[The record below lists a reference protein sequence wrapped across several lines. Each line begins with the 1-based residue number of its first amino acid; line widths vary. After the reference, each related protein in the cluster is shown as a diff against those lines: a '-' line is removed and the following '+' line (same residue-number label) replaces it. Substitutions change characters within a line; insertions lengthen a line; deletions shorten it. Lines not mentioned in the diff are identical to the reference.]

1 MLLEIKRKV
10 REILGCR
17 PDSLSEDILNSK
29 EPLVLRGLAED
40 WPLVKAAKQS
50 SAQAE
55 SYILNYDSG
64 QPLTAY
70 KGAPDIDGRIFYNQ
84 DLSGFNFDRIRLSL
98 TDVFENL
105 RQYSSQAQPPTL
117 YVGSTMV
124 DNWLPELRR
133 DNDLTLEGQDPL
145 VSIWIGNRSRI
156 AAHYDF
162 PTNIACSVA
171 GRRRFTLFPPEQLE
185 NLYVGPI
192 DFTPAGQSIS
202 MVDFANPDYT
212 AQPKFREALK
222 AAQVVEL
229 EPGDAILIPSMWW
242 HHVESLDAVNI
253 LINYWWRN
261 TPAYMGTPI
270 NVLQH
275 GIMGIRDLPPEQREA
290 WREIFDH
297 YVFNAEDANFQHI
310 PEAARGVLNRLDETT
325 ARQINSLLL
334 NKFKR

>member
-1 MLLEIKRKV
+1 LLEINRKV
-10 REILGCR
+10 REVQGCR
-17 PDSLSEDILNSK
+17 PDSLSDDILYSA
-29 EPLVLRGLAED
+29 EPLVLRGLTAD
-40 WPLVKAAKQS
+40 WPLVEAAKQS
-50 SAQAE
+50 SAKAE
-55 SYILNYDSG
+55 SYILEFDSG

-70 KGAPDIDGRIFYNQ
+70 RGPGDINGRIFYNH
-84 DLSGFNFDRIRLSL
+84 DLSGFNFERIRLPL
-98 TDVFENL
+98 TEVFENL
-105 RQYSSQAQPPTL
+105 RQYSSEAQPPTL

-124 DNWLPELRR
+124 DNWLPEMRR
-133 DNDLTLEGQDPL
+133 DNDLKLEGHDPL

-202 MVDFANPDYT
+202 MVDFDNPDYVVH
-212 AQPKFREALK
+212 PKFREALK

-242 HHVESLDAVNI
+242 HHVESLDDLNI
-253 LINYWWRN
+253 LVNYWWRN
-261 TPAYMGTPI
+261 TPAYMGTPV

-275 GIMGIRDLPPEQREA
+275 AIMGIRELPPEQRAA
-290 WREIFDH
+290 WREVFDH
-297 YVFNAEDANFQHI
+297 YVFKADDKNYQHI
-310 PEAARGVLNRLDETT
+310 PEGARGVLNPLDEVT
-325 ARQINSLLL
+325 ARDIRNLLL

>member
-1 MLLEIKRKV
+1 LLEINRNV
-10 REILGCR
+10 REVQGCR
-17 PDSLSEDILNSK
+17 PDSLSDDILYSK
-29 EPLVLRGLAED
+29 EPLVLRGLTAD
-40 WPLVKAAKQS
+40 WPLVEAAKQS

-55 SYILNYDSG
+55 SYILQFDSG

-70 KGAPDIDGRIFYNQ
+70 RGPGDINGRIFYNQ
-84 DLSGFNFDRIRLSL
+84 DLSGFNFERIRLPL
-98 TDVFENL
+98 TEVFENL
-105 RQYSSQAQPPTL
+105 RQYSSEAQPPTL

-124 DNWLPELRR
+124 DNWLPEMRR
-133 DNDLTLEGQDPL
+133 DNDLTLAGHDPL

-202 MVDFANPDYT
+202 MVDFDNPDYV
-212 AQPKFREALK
+212 AHPKFREALK

-242 HHVESLDAVNI
+242 HHVESLDDLNI

-261 TPAYMGTPI
+261 TPAYMGTPV

-275 GIMGIRDLPPEQREA
+275 AIMGIRELPPEQREA

-297 YVFNAEDANFQHI
+297 YVFKADDKNYQHI
-310 PEAARGVLNRLDETT
+310 PEGSRGVLNPLDEAT
-325 ARQINSLLL
+325 ARDIRNLLL

>member
-1 MLLEIKRKV
+1 LLEINRKV
-10 REILGCR
+10 REVQGCR
-17 PDSLSEDILNSK
+17 PDSLSDDILYSA
-29 EPLVLRGLAED
+29 EPLVLRGLTAD
-40 WPLVKAAKQS
+40 WPLVEAAKQS

-55 SYILNYDSG
+55 SYILQFDSG

-70 KGAPDIDGRIFYNQ
+70 RGPGDINGRIFYNH
-84 DLSGFNFDRIRLSL
+84 DLSGFNFERIRLPL
-98 TDVFENL
+98 TEVFENL
-105 RQYSSQAQPPTL
+105 RQYSSEAQPPTL

-124 DNWLPELRR
+124 DNWLPEMRR
-133 DNDLTLEGQDPL
+133 DNDLKLEGHDPL

-202 MVDFANPDYT
+202 MVDFDNPDYVVH
-212 AQPKFREALK
+212 PKFREALK

-242 HHVESLDAVNI
+242 HHVESLDDLNI
-253 LINYWWRN
+253 LVNYWWRN
-261 TPAYMGTPI
+261 TPAYMGTPV

-275 GIMGIRDLPPEQREA
+275 AIMGIRELPPEQRAA
-290 WREIFDH
+290 WREVFDH
-297 YVFNAEDANFQHI
+297 YVFKADDKNYQHI
-310 PEAARGVLNRLDETT
+310 PEGARGVLNPLDEVT
-325 ARQINSLLL
+325 ARDIRNLLL

>member
-1 MLLEIKRKV
+1 M
-10 REILGCR
+10 REIDCCH
-17 PDSLSEDILNSK
+17 PDSLGEDILLSS
-29 EPLVLRGLAED
+29 EPLVLRGLAAN
-40 WPLVKAAKQS
+40 WPIVRAALQS
-50 SAQAE
+50 SAEAE
-55 SYILNYDSG
+55 SYILQFDSG

-70 KGAPDIDGRIFYNQ
+70 RGEPEIEGRIFYNS
-84 DLSGFNFDRIRLSL
+84 DLSDFNFERIRLPL
-98 TDVFENL
+98 PEVFDQL
-105 RQYSSQAQPPTL
+105 RQYSAEEHPPTL

-124 DNWLPELRR
+124 DNWLPGFRR
-133 DNDLTLEGQDPL
+133 HNDLVIDGQDPL

-162 PTNIACSVA
+162 PTNIACCVA
-171 GRRRFTLFPPEQLE
+171 GHRRFTLFPPEQLE

-202 MVDFANPDYT
+202 LVDFANPDFDAY
-212 AQPKFREALK
+212 PKFREALK

-242 HHVESLDAVNI
+242 HHVESLDDMNI

-261 TPAYMGTPI
+261 TPAYMGTPV

-275 GIMGIRDLPPEQREA
+275 GIMGIRDLPAEQRAA

-297 YVFNAEDANFQHI
+297 YVFAAREEHYQHI
-310 PEAARGVLNRLDETT
+310 PEQARGVLNPLDETM
-325 ARQINSLLL
+325 ARQIHQLLL
-334 NKFKR
+334 SKFKR

>member
-1 MLLEIKRKV
+1 MLEINRKV
-10 REILGCR
+10 REVQGCR
-17 PDSLSEDILNSK
+17 PDSLSDDILYSA
-29 EPLVLRGLAED
+29 EPLVLRGLTAD
-40 WPLVKAAKQS
+40 WPLVEAAKQS

-55 SYILNYDSG
+55 SYILQFDSG

-70 KGAPDIDGRIFYNQ
+70 RGPGDINGRIFYNH
-84 DLSGFNFDRIRLSL
+84 DLSGFNFERIRLPL
-98 TDVFENL
+98 TEVFENL
-105 RQYSSQAQPPTL
+105 RQYSSEAQPPTL

-124 DNWLPELRR
+124 DNWLPEMRR
-133 DNDLTLEGQDPL
+133 DNDLKLEGHDPL

-202 MVDFANPDYT
+202 MVDFDNPDYVVH
-212 AQPKFREALK
+212 PKFREALK
-222 AAQVVEL
+222 AAHVVEL

-242 HHVESLDAVNI
+242 HHVESLDDLNI
-253 LINYWWRN
+253 LVNYWWRN
-261 TPAYMGTPI
+261 TPAYMGTPV

-275 GIMGIRDLPPEQREA
+275 AIMGIRELPPEQRAA
-290 WREIFDH
+290 WREVFDH
-297 YVFNAEDANFQHI
+297 YVFKADDKNYQHI
-310 PEAARGVLNRLDETT
+310 PEGARGVLNPLDEVT
-325 ARQINSLLL
+325 ARDIRNLLL

>member
-1 MLLEIKRKV
+1 MLEIKRQI
-10 REILGCR
+10 REVTGCR
-17 PDSLSEDILNSK
+17 PDSLSDDILNSN
-29 EPLVLRGLAED
+29 EPLVLRGLTAD
-40 WPLVKAAKQS
+40 WPIVKAAVQS
-50 SAQAE
+50 PAQAE
-55 SYILNYDSG
+55 AYILQFDSG
-64 QPLTAY
+64 QQLTAY
-70 KGAPDIDGRIFYNQ
+70 RGEPEIEGRIFYTE
-84 DLSGFNFDRIRLSL
+84 DLSGFNFDRIRLPL
-98 TDVFENL
+98 PQVFGNL
-105 RQYSSQAQPPTL
+105 RQYSSEAQPPTL

-124 DNWLPELRR
+124 DNWLPGFR
-133 DNDLTLEGQDPL
+133 DSNDLVIEGHDPL

-162 PTNIACSVA
+162 PTNIACTVA

-202 MVDFANPDYT
+202 LVDFAKPDFDAY
-212 AQPKFREALK
+212 PKFRQALE

-242 HHVESLDAVNI
+242 HHVESLDDMNI

-261 TPAYMGTPI
+261 TPAYMGSPV

-275 GIMGIRDLPPEQREA
+275 AIMGIRDLPPEQRDA

-297 YVFNAEDANFQHI
+297 YVFNADEENYQHM
-310 PEAARGVLNRLDETT
+310 PEQARGVLNPLE
-325 ARQINSLLL
+325 
-334 NKFKR
+334 

>member
-1 MLLEIKRKV
+1 MLEINRKV
-10 REILGCR
+10 REVQGCR
-17 PDSLSEDILNSK
+17 PDSLSDDILYSA
-29 EPLVLRGLAED
+29 EPLVLRGLTAD
-40 WPLVKAAKQS
+40 WPLVEAAKQS
-50 SAQAE
+50 SAKAE
-55 SYILNYDSG
+55 SYILEFDSG

-70 KGAPDIDGRIFYNQ
+70 RGPGDINGRIFYNH
-84 DLSGFNFDRIRLSL
+84 DLSGFNFERIRLPL
-98 TDVFENL
+98 TEVFENL
-105 RQYSSQAQPPTL
+105 RQYSSEAQPPTL

-124 DNWLPELRR
+124 DNWLPEMRR
-133 DNDLTLEGQDPL
+133 DNDLKLEGHDPL

-202 MVDFANPDYT
+202 MVDFDNPDYVVH
-212 AQPKFREALK
+212 PKFREALK

-242 HHVESLDAVNI
+242 HHVESLDDLNI
-253 LINYWWRN
+253 LVNYWWRN
-261 TPAYMGTPI
+261 TPAYMGTPV

-275 GIMGIRDLPPEQREA
+275 AIMGIRELPPEQRAA
-290 WREIFDH
+290 WREVFDH
-297 YVFNAEDANFQHI
+297 YVFKADDKNYQHI
-310 PEAARGVLNRLDETT
+310 PEGARGVLNPLDEVT
-325 ARQINSLLL
+325 ARDIRNLLL

>member
-1 MLLEIKRKV
+1 MLEIKRQI
-10 REILGCR
+10 REVTGCR
-17 PDSLSEDILNSK
+17 PDSLSDDILNSN
-29 EPLVLRGLAED
+29 EPLVLRGLTAD
-40 WPLVKAAKQS
+40 WPIVKAAVQS
-50 SAQAE
+50 PAQAE
-55 SYILNYDSG
+55 AYILQFDSG
-64 QPLTAY
+64 QQLTAY
-70 KGAPDIDGRIFYNQ
+70 RGEPEIEGRIFYTE
-84 DLSGFNFDRIRLSL
+84 DLSGFNFDRIRLPL
-98 TDVFENL
+98 PQVFENL
-105 RQYSSQAQPPTL
+105 RQYSSEAQPPTL

-124 DNWLPELRR
+124 DNWLPGFR
-133 DNDLTLEGQDPL
+133 DSNDLVIEGHDPL

-162 PTNIACSVA
+162 PTNIACTVA

-202 MVDFANPDYT
+202 LVDFAKPDFDAY
-212 AQPKFREALK
+212 PKFRQALE

-242 HHVESLDAVNI
+242 HHVESLDDMNI

-261 TPAYMGTPI
+261 TPAYMGSPV

-275 GIMGIRDLPPEQREA
+275 AIMGIRDLPPEQRDA

-297 YVFNAEDANFQHI
+297 YVFNADEENYQHM
-310 PEAARGVLNRLDETT
+310 PEQARGVLNPLDEAV
-325 ARQINSLLL
+325 ARQIHKLLL
-334 NKFKR
+334 SKFKR

>member
-1 MLLEIKRKV
+1 LLEINRQV
-10 REILGCR
+10 REVTGCR
-17 PDSLSEDILNSK
+17 PDSLSDDILYST
-29 EPLVLRGLAED
+29 EPLVLRGLTAD
-40 WPLVKAAKQS
+40 WPLVQAAKQS

-55 SYILNYDSG
+55 SYILQFDSG
-64 QPLTAY
+64 QQLTAY
-70 KGAPDIDGRIFYNQ
+70 RGEPEIDGRIFYNQ
-84 DLSGFNFDRIRLSL
+84 DFSGFNFERIRLPL
-98 TDVFENL
+98 AEVFENL
-105 RQYSSQAQPPTL
+105 RLYSGQAQPPTL

-133 DNDLTLEGQDPL
+133 DNDLVLQGQDPL

-202 MVDFANPDYT
+202 LVDFANPDFEAY
-212 AQPKFREALK
+212 PKFREAMQ

-242 HHVESLDAVNI
+242 HHVESLDDMNI

-261 TPAYMGTPI
+261 TPAYMGTPV

-275 GIMGIRDLPPEQREA
+275 AIMGIRELPPEQREA

-297 YVFNAEDANFQHI
+297 YVFNADDDNYQHI
-310 PEAARGVLNRLDETT
+310 PEPARGVLNRLDETA
-325 ARQINSLLL
+325 ARQIHSLLL
-334 NKFKR
+334 SKFKR

>member
-1 MLLEIKRKV
+1 M
-10 REILGCR
+10 
-17 PDSLSEDILNSK
+17 
-29 EPLVLRGLAED
+29 LRGLTAD
-40 WPLVKAAKQS
+40 WPLVQAAKQS

-55 SYILNYDSG
+55 SYILQFDSG
-64 QPLTAY
+64 QQLTAY
-70 KGAPDIDGRIFYNQ
+70 RGEPEIDGRIFYNQ
-84 DLSGFNFDRIRLSL
+84 DFSGFNFERIRLPL
-98 TDVFENL
+98 AEVFENL
-105 RQYSSQAQPPTL
+105 RHYSGQAQPPTL

-133 DNDLTLEGQDPL
+133 DNDLVLQGQDPL

-202 MVDFANPDYT
+202 LVDFANPDFEAY
-212 AQPKFREALK
+212 PKFREAMQ

-242 HHVESLDAVNI
+242 HHVESLDDMNI

-261 TPAYMGTPI
+261 TPAYMGTPV

-275 GIMGIRDLPPEQREA
+275 AIMGIRELPPEQREA

-297 YVFNAEDANFQHI
+297 YVFNADDEKYQHI
-310 PEAARGVLNRLDETT
+310 PEPARGVLNRLDEAA
-325 ARQINSLLL
+325 ARQIHSLLL

>member
-1 MLLEIKRKV
+1 M
-10 REILGCR
+10 
-17 PDSLSEDILNSK
+17 
-29 EPLVLRGLAED
+29 VLRGLTAD
-40 WPLVKAAKQS
+40 WPLVQAAKQS
-50 SAQAE
+50 SVEAE
-55 SYILNYDSG
+55 SYILQFDSG
-64 QPLTAY
+64 QQLTAY
-70 KGAPDIDGRIFYNQ
+70 RGEPEIDGRIFYNQ
-84 DLSGFNFDRIRLSL
+84 DFSGFNFERIRLPL
-98 TDVFENL
+98 AEVFENL
-105 RQYSSQAQPPTL
+105 RQYSSEAKPPTL

-133 DNDLTLEGQDPL
+133 DNDLVLEGQDPL

-202 MVDFANPDYT
+202 FVDFANPDFEAY
-212 AQPKFREALK
+212 PKFREALQ

-242 HHVESLDAVNI
+242 HHVESLDDINI

-261 TPAYMGTPI
+261 TPAYMGTPV

-275 GIMGIRDLPPEQREA
+275 AIMGIRELPPEQREA

-297 YVFNAEDANFQHI
+297 YVFNADDEKYQHI
-310 PEAARGVLNRLDETT
+310 PEPARGVLNRLDETA
-325 ARQINSLLL
+325 ARQIHSLLL

>member
-1 MLLEIKRKV
+1 MLEINRKI
-10 REILGCR
+10 REIEGCR
-17 PDSLSEDILNSK
+17 PDSLSDDILYSK
-29 EPLVLRGLAED
+29 EPLVLRGLTAG
-40 WPLVKAAKQS
+40 WPMVAAAKQS
-50 SAQAE
+50 SAELTA
-55 SYILNYDSG
+55 YILQFDSG

-70 KGAPDIDGRIFYNQ
+70 TGGPDIDGRIFYND
-84 DLSGFNFDRIRLSL
+84 DLTGFNFDRLRLPL
-98 TDVFENL
+98 AEVFEKL
-105 RQYSSQAQPPTL
+105 HQYSSEAQPPVL

-124 DNWLPELRR
+124 DSWLPELRR
-133 DNDLTLEGQDPL
+133 DKDLILDGYDPL

-202 MVDFANPDYT
+202 LVDFANPDY
-212 AQPKFREALK
+212 AAHPKFREALK
-222 AAQVVEL
+222 AAQVIEL

-242 HHVESLDAVNI
+242 HHVESLEALNV
-253 LINYWWRN
+253 LVNYWWRN

-275 GIMGIRDLPPEQREA
+275 ALMGIRDLPVEQREA
-290 WREIFDH
+290 WREIFDY
-297 YVFNAEDANFQHI
+297 YVFNAEAENFEHI
-310 PEAARGVLNRLDETT
+310 PEPVRGVLNRLDEAT
-325 ARQINSLLL
+325 ARQIHSLLL

>member
-1 MLLEIKRKV
+1 MLEINRQV
-10 REILGCR
+10 REVTGCR
-17 PDSLSEDILNSK
+17 PDSLSDDILNSK
-29 EPLVLRGLAED
+29 EPLVLRGLTTD
-40 WPLVKAAKQS
+40 WPLVKAAVQS
-50 SAQAE
+50 SEQAE
-55 SYILNYDSG
+55 SYILQYDSG
-64 QPLTAY
+64 QQLTAY
-70 KGAPDIDGRIFYNQ
+70 RGEPEIDGRVFYND
-84 DLSGFNFDRIRLSL
+84 DLTGFNFDRIRLPL
-98 TDVFENL
+98 TEVFENL
-105 RQYSSQAQPPTL
+105 RQYSSQAQPPSL

-124 DNWLPELRR
+124 DNWLPGFR
-133 DNDLTLEGQDPL
+133 DNNDLVLEGHDPL

-162 PTNIACSVA
+162 PTNIACTVA

-202 MVDFANPDYT
+202 LVDFAKPDFDAY
-212 AQPKFREALK
+212 PKFRQALE

-242 HHVESLDAVNI
+242 HHVESLDDMNI

-261 TPAYMGTPI
+261 TPAYMGSPV

-275 GIMGIRDLPPEQREA
+275 AIMGIRDLPPEQRDA

-297 YVFNAEDANFQHI
+297 YVFNADEENYQHM
-310 PEAARGVLNRLDETT
+310 PEQARGVLNPLDEAV
-325 ARQINSLLL
+325 ARQIHKLLL
-334 NKFKR
+334 SKFKR

>member
-1 MLLEIKRKV
+1 MLEINRQI
-10 REILGCR
+10 REVEGCR
-17 PDSLSEDILNSK
+17 PDSLGEDILYSK
-29 EPLVLRGLAED
+29 EPLVLRGLAAD
-40 WPLVKAAKQS
+40 WPLVKAAVQS
-50 SAQAE
+50 PAE
-55 SYILNYDSG
+55 AEAYILEFDSG

-70 KGAPDIDGRIFYNQ
+70 RGEPEIEGRIFYNH
-84 DLSGFNFDRIRLSL
+84 DLSGFNFDRIRLPL
-98 TDVFENL
+98 PEVFENL
-105 RQYSSQAQPPTL
+105 RRYSAEAQPPTL

-124 DNWLPELRR
+124 DNWLPGFRS
-133 DNDLTLEGQDPL
+133 DNDLQIDGQDPL

-202 MVDFANPDYT
+202 MVDFANPDY
-212 AQPKFREALK
+212 AAYPKFREALK
-222 AAQVVEL
+222 TAQVVEL

-242 HHVESLDAVNI
+242 HHVESLDDINI

-261 TPAYMGTPI
+261 TPAYMSTPV

-275 GIMGIRDLPPEQREA
+275 GIMGIRELPPEQRAA
-290 WREIFDH
+290 WREVFDH
-297 YVFNAEDANFQHI
+297 YVFNASEENYQHI
-310 PEAARGVLNRLDETT
+310 PEQARGVLNPLDEQM
-325 ARQINSLLL
+325 ARQIHNLLL
-334 NKFKR
+334 SKFKR

>member
-1 MLLEIKRKV
+1 MLEINRKV
-10 REILGCR
+10 REVQGCR
-17 PDSLSEDILNSK
+17 PDSLSDDILYSA
-29 EPLVLRGLAED
+29 EPLVLRGLTAD
-40 WPLVKAAKQS
+40 WPLVEAAKQS
-50 SAQAE
+50 SAKAE
-55 SYILNYDSG
+55 SYILQFDSG

-70 KGAPDIDGRIFYNQ
+70 RGPGDINGRIFYNH
-84 DLSGFNFDRIRLSL
+84 DLSGFNFERIRLPL
-98 TDVFENL
+98 TEVFENL
-105 RQYSSQAQPPTL
+105 RQYSSEAQPPTL

-124 DNWLPELRR
+124 DNWLPEMRR
-133 DNDLTLEGQDPL
+133 DNDLKLEGHDPL

-202 MVDFANPDYT
+202 MVDFDNPDYVVH
-212 AQPKFREALK
+212 PKFREALK

-242 HHVESLDAVNI
+242 HHVESLDDLNI
-253 LINYWWRN
+253 LVNYWWRN
-261 TPAYMGTPI
+261 TPAYMGTPV

-275 GIMGIRDLPPEQREA
+275 AIMGIRELPPEQRAA
-290 WREIFDH
+290 WREVFDH
-297 YVFNAEDANFQHI
+297 YVFKADDKNYQHI
-310 PEAARGVLNRLDETT
+310 PEGARGVLNPLDEVT
-325 ARQINSLLL
+325 ARDIRNLLL

>member
-1 MLLEIKRKV
+1 MLEIKRQI
-10 REILGCR
+10 REVTGCR
-17 PDSLSEDILNSK
+17 PDSLSDDILNSK
-29 EPLVLRGLAED
+29 EPLVLRGLTAD
-40 WPLVKAAKQS
+40 WPLVKAAVQS
-50 SAQAE
+50 PEQAE
-55 SYILNYDSG
+55 SYILQYDSG
-64 QPLTAY
+64 QQLTAY
-70 KGAPDIDGRIFYNQ
+70 RGEPEIDGRIFYNE
-84 DLSGFNFDRIRLSL
+84 DLSGFNFDRIRLPL
-98 TDVFENL
+98 PQVFGNL
-105 RQYSSQAQPPTL
+105 RQYSSEAQPPTL

-124 DNWLPELRR
+124 DNWLPGFR
-133 DNDLTLEGQDPL
+133 DSNDLVIEGHDPL

-162 PTNIACSVA
+162 PTNIACTVA

-202 MVDFANPDYT
+202 LVDFAKPDFDAY
-212 AQPKFREALK
+212 PKFRQALE

-242 HHVESLDAVNI
+242 HHVESLDDMNI

-261 TPAYMGTPI
+261 TPAYMGSPV

-275 GIMGIRDLPPEQREA
+275 AIMGIRDLPPEQRDA

-297 YVFNAEDANFQHI
+297 YVFNADEQNYQHM
-310 PEAARGVLNRLDETT
+310 PEQARGVLNPLDETV
-325 ARQINSLLL
+325 ARQIHKLLL
-334 NKFKR
+334 SKFKR

>member
-1 MLLEIKRKV
+1 MLEISRHVK
-10 REILGCR
+10 EIDCCR
-17 PDSLSEDILNSK
+17 PDSLGEDILLSN
-29 EPLVLRGLAED
+29 EPLVLRGLTAN
-40 WPLVKAAKQS
+40 WPIVCAALQS
-50 SAQAE
+50 SAEAE
-55 SYILNYDSG
+55 SYLLQFDSG

-70 KGAPDIDGRIFYNQ
+70 RGEPEIEGRIFYNH
-84 DLSGFNFDRIRLSL
+84 DLSDFNFDRIRLPL
-98 TDVFENL
+98 PEVFENL
-105 RQYSSQAQPPTL
+105 RQYSAEEQPPTL

-124 DNWLPELRR
+124 DHWLPEFRR
-133 DNDLTLEGQDPL
+133 DNDLVIDGQDPL

-162 PTNIACSVA
+162 PTNIACCVA

-202 MVDFANPDYT
+202 LVDFANPDYE
-212 AQPKFREALK
+212 AYPKFREALK

-242 HHVESLDAVNI
+242 HHVESLDDMNI

-261 TPAYMGTPI
+261 TPAYMGTPV

-275 GIMGIRDLPPEQREA
+275 GIMGIRDLPAEQRAA

-297 YVFNAEDANFQHI
+297 YVFDAREEHYQHI
-310 PEAARGVLNRLDETT
+310 PEQARGVLNPLDEAT
-325 ARQINSLLL
+325 AKQIQQLLL
-334 NKFKR
+334 SKFRR

>member
-1 MLLEIKRKV
+1 MLEINRQV
-10 REILGCR
+10 REVTGCR
-17 PDSLSEDILNSK
+17 PDSLSDDILYST
-29 EPLVLRGLAED
+29 EPLVLRGLTAD
-40 WPLVKAAKQS
+40 WPLVQAAKQS

-55 SYILNYDSG
+55 SYILQFDSG
-64 QPLTAY
+64 QQLTAY
-70 KGAPDIDGRIFYNQ
+70 RGEPEIDGRIFYNQ
-84 DLSGFNFDRIRLSL
+84 DFSGFNFERIRLPL
-98 TDVFENL
+98 AEVFENL
-105 RQYSSQAQPPTL
+105 REYGSQTQPPTL

-133 DNDLTLEGQDPL
+133 DNDLVLEGQDPL

-202 MVDFANPDYT
+202 LVDFANPDFEAY
-212 AQPKFREALK
+212 PKFREAMQ

-242 HHVESLDAVNI
+242 HHVESLDDMNI

-261 TPAYMGTPI
+261 TPAYMDTPV

-275 GIMGIRDLPPEQREA
+275 AIMGIRELPPEQREA

-297 YVFNAEDANFQHI
+297 YVFNADDENYQHI
-310 PEAARGVLNRLDETT
+310 PEPARGVLNRLDETA
-325 ARQINSLLL
+325 ARQIHSLLL
-334 NKFKR
+334 SKFKR

>member
-1 MLLEIKRKV
+1 MLEINRKV
-10 REILGCR
+10 REVQGCR
-17 PDSLSEDILNSK
+17 PDSLSDDILYSA
-29 EPLVLRGLAED
+29 EPLVLRGLTAD
-40 WPLVKAAKQS
+40 WPLVEAAKQS

-55 SYILNYDSG
+55 SYILQFDSG

-70 KGAPDIDGRIFYNQ
+70 RGPGDINGRIFYNH
-84 DLSGFNFDRIRLSL
+84 DLSGFNFERIRLPL
-98 TDVFENL
+98 TEVFENL
-105 RQYSSQAQPPTL
+105 RQYSSEAQPPTL

-124 DNWLPELRR
+124 DNWLPEMRR
-133 DNDLTLEGQDPL
+133 DNDLKLEGHDPL

-202 MVDFANPDYT
+202 MVDFDNPDYVVH
-212 AQPKFREALK
+212 PKFREALK

-242 HHVESLDAVNI
+242 HHVESLDDLNI
-253 LINYWWRN
+253 LVNYWWRN
-261 TPAYMGTPI
+261 TPAYMGTPV

-275 GIMGIRDLPPEQREA
+275 AIMGIRELPPEQRAA
-290 WREIFDH
+290 WREVFDH
-297 YVFNAEDANFQHI
+297 YVFKADDKNYQHI
-310 PEAARGVLNRLDETT
+310 PEGARGVLNPLDEVT
-325 ARQINSLLL
+325 ARDIRNLLL

>member
-1 MLLEIKRKV
+1 MLEINRKV
-10 REILGCR
+10 REVQGCR
-17 PDSLSEDILNSK
+17 PDSLSDDILYSA
-29 EPLVLRGLAED
+29 EPLVLRGLTAD
-40 WPLVKAAKQS
+40 WPLVEAAKQS

-55 SYILNYDSG
+55 SYILQFDSG

-70 KGAPDIDGRIFYNQ
+70 RGPGDINGRIFYNH
-84 DLSGFNFDRIRLSL
+84 DLSGFNFERIRLPL
-98 TDVFENL
+98 TEVFENL
-105 RQYSSQAQPPTL
+105 RQYSSEAQPPTL

-124 DNWLPELRR
+124 DNWLPEMRR
-133 DNDLTLEGQDPL
+133 DNDLKLEGHDPL

-202 MVDFANPDYT
+202 MVDFDNPDYVVH
-212 AQPKFREALK
+212 PKFREALK

-242 HHVESLDAVNI
+242 HHVESLDDLNI
-253 LINYWWRN
+253 LVNYWWRN
-261 TPAYMGTPI
+261 TPAYMGTPV

-275 GIMGIRDLPPEQREA
+275 AIMGIRELPPEQRAA
-290 WREIFDH
+290 WREVFDH
-297 YVFNAEDANFQHI
+297 YVFKADDKNYQHI
-310 PEAARGVLNRLDETT
+310 PEGARGVLNPLDEVT
-325 ARQINSLLL
+325 ARDIRNLLL
-334 NKFKR
+334 NIFKR

>member
-1 MLLEIKRKV
+1 MLEINRQV
-10 REILGCR
+10 REVTGCR
-17 PDSLSEDILNSK
+17 PDSLSDDILNSK
-29 EPLVLRGLAED
+29 EPLVLRGLAAD
-40 WPLVKAAKQS
+40 WPLVKAAVQS
-50 SAQAE
+50 SAEAE
-55 SYILNYDSG
+55 AYILEFDSG

-70 KGAPDIDGRIFYNQ
+70 RGGPEIDGRIFYNA
-84 DLSGFNFDRIRLSL
+84 DLSGFNFERIRLPL
-98 TDVFENL
+98 PELFENL
-105 RQYSSQAQPPTL
+105 RQYSSEAQPPTL

-133 DNDLTLEGQDPL
+133 DNDLVIEGEDPL

-162 PTNIACSVA
+162 PTNIACCVA

-202 MVDFANPDYT
+202 LVDFANPDYE
-212 AQPKFREALK
+212 AYPKFREAVK

-242 HHVESLDAVNI
+242 HHVESMDDMNI

-261 TPAYMGTPI
+261 TPAYMSTPV

-275 GIMGIRDLPPEQREA
+275 GIMGIRELPPEQRAA
-290 WREIFDH
+290 WREVFDH
-297 YVFNAEDANFQHI
+297 YVFNASEDNYQHI
-310 PEAARGVLNRLDETT
+310 PEQARGVLNPLDEQM
-325 ARQINSLLL
+325 ARQIHNLLL
-334 NKFKR
+334 SKFKR

>member
-1 MLLEIKRKV
+1 MLEINRQV
-10 REILGCR
+10 RDVEGCR
-17 PDSLSEDILNSK
+17 PDSLSEDILNSR
-29 EPLVLRGLAED
+29 EPLVLRGLAAD
-40 WPLVKAAKQS
+40 WPLVKAAVQS
-50 SAQAE
+50 SAEAE
-55 SYILNYDSG
+55 SYILSYDSG

-70 KGAPDIDGRIFYNQ
+70 RAEPETGGRIFYND
-84 DLSGFNFDRIRLSL
+84 DLSGFNFERIKLPL
-98 TDVFENL
+98 PEVFEKL
-105 RQYSSQAQPPTL
+105 RQFSGEAQPPTL

-124 DNWLPELRR
+124 DHWLPDFRR
-133 DNDLTLEGQDPL
+133 DNDLQIDVEDPL

-202 MVDFANPDYT
+202 LVDFANPDYDVY
-212 AQPKFREALK
+212 PRFREALK

-242 HHVESLDAVNI
+242 HHVESLEDINI

-261 TPAYMGTPI
+261 TPAYMGTPV

-275 GIMGIRDLPPEQREA
+275 GIMGIRDLPPEQRAA

-297 YVFNAEDANFQHI
+297 YVFHAREENFQHI
-310 PEAARGVLNRLDETT
+310 SEQARGVLNPLDEET
-325 ARQINSLLL
+325 ARQIHNLLL
-334 NKFKR
+334 SKFKR

>member
-1 MLLEIKRKV
+1 MLEINRQV
-10 REILGCR
+10 REVEGCR
-17 PDSLSEDILNSK
+17 PDSLSAEILYAK
-29 EPLVLRGLAED
+29 EPLVLRGLTAD
-40 WPLVKAAKQS
+40 WPLVAAAKQS
-50 SAQAE
+50 SAAAA
-55 SYILNYDSG
+55 SYILKYDSG

-70 KGAPDIDGRIFYNQ
+70 TGNADIDGRIFYNA
-84 DLSGFNFDRIRLSL
+84 DLSGFNFNSVRLTL
-98 TDVFENL
+98 AEVFEKL
-105 RQYSSQAQPPTL
+105 HQYSSQAQPPTL
-117 YVGSTMV
+117 YMGSTMV

-133 DNDLTLEGQDPL
+133 DNDLTIEQQDPL

-192 DFTPAGQSIS
+192 DFTPAGQAIS
-202 MVDFANPDYT
+202 LVDFANPDYS
-212 AQPKFREALK
+212 AHPKFREALK

-242 HHVESLDAVNI
+242 HHVESLDAMNI
-253 LINYWWRN
+253 LVNYWWRN

-275 GIMGIRDLPPEQREA
+275 AIMGIRDLPEEQREA
-290 WREIFDH
+290 WREIFDY
-297 YVFNAEDANFQHI
+297 YVFNPQAENFQHI
-310 PEAARGVLNRLDETT
+310 PEPVRGVLNRLDESA
-325 ARQINSLLL
+325 ARQIHSLLL